1 MDPMVQD
8 AVDYVYK
15 PVPPSY
21 ESLSKSTTTVDI
33 GRLQSE
39 LRALHNR
46 LSLLEQAS
54 LEAITR
60 DEQGPVGD
68 PPESLERESVSV
80 TKAEPSTTLVKDET
94 ILDTRSKGETTEAE
108 SAGTVEDEITGYAN
122 LNYLK
127 LGFLV
132 S

>member
-8 AVDYVYK
+8 PLDYVYK

-33 GRLQSE
+33 VRLQSE

-54 LEAITR
+54 LEAITG

-68 PPESLERESVSV
+68 PPESLEREGVSI
-80 TKAEPSTTLVKDET
+80 TKVEPSATLVKDET
-94 ILDTRSKGETTEAE
+94 ILEPRSKGETTEAE
-108 SAGTVEDEITGYAN
+108 SVGTVEDAINGYAN
-122 LNYLK
+122 LNYSRVAF
-127 LGFLV
+127 LG